1 MIQKNPYAAYNNS
14 KIQTA
19 TPAELTLLLY
29 DGAIK
34 FANIAAVAIEKG
46 DIEKAHNNIR
56 KIENIIREFQA
67 TLDHKYAVAKDFD
80 AEIVRGQHEKGQG
93 YLRGSAWSSPYHAG
107 YMERSYGKDR
117 KRKQYQDEGTGS
129 VMPAGDSMPDTYIAI
144 MLQSLKKKEQVLDEI
159 IRLDDQQKD
168 TLTDPECPFDV
179 FDETVEAKSA
189 CIDQLNQLDSGF
201 EKLYAQVAEE
211 LDQNRED
218 YAKEIRDM
226 QQCIRRVTDKS
237 VKIQAQE
244 ARNKQLMK
252 EKFSTVQKQATD
264 VRKNSRAITG
274 YYNSMKEW

>member
-1 MIQKNPYAAYNNS
+1 
-14 KIQTA
+14 
-19 TPAELTLLLY
+19 
-29 DGAIK
+29 
-34 FANIAAVAIEKG
+34 
-46 DIEKAHNNIR
+46 
-56 KIENIIREFQA
+56 
-67 TLDHKYAVAKDFD
+67 
-80 AEIVRGQHEKGQG
+80 
-93 YLRGSAWSSPYHAG
+93 
-107 YMERSYGKDR
+107 
-117 KRKQYQDEGTGS
+117 
-129 VMPAGDSMPDTYIAI
+129 MPAGDSMPDTYIAI

-159 IRLDDQQKD
+159 IRMDDRQKD
-168 TLTDPECPFDV
+168 TLMDPECPFDV

>member
-1 MIQKNPYAAYNNS
+1 
-14 KIQTA
+14 
-19 TPAELTLLLY
+19 
-29 DGAIK
+29 
-34 FANIAAVAIEKG
+34 
-46 DIEKAHNNIR
+46 
-56 KIENIIREFQA
+56 
-67 TLDHKYAVAKDFD
+67 
-80 AEIVRGQHEKGQG
+80 
-93 YLRGSAWSSPYHAG
+93 
-107 YMERSYGKDR
+107 
-117 KRKQYQDEGTGS
+117 
-129 VMPAGDSMPDTYIAI
+129 MPAGDSMPDTYIAI

-226 QQCIRRVTDKS
+226 QQYIRRVTDKS

>member
-1 MIQKNPYAAYNNS
+1 
-14 KIQTA
+14 
-19 TPAELTLLLY
+19 
-29 DGAIK
+29 
-34 FANIAAVAIEKG
+34 
-46 DIEKAHNNIR
+46 
-56 KIENIIREFQA
+56 
-67 TLDHKYAVAKDFD
+67 
-80 AEIVRGQHEKGQG
+80 
-93 YLRGSAWSSPYHAG
+93 
-107 YMERSYGKDR
+107 
-117 KRKQYQDEGTGS
+117 
-129 VMPAGDSMPDTYIAI
+129 MPAGDSMPDTYIAI
-144 MLQSLKKKEQVLDEI
+144 MLQSLKRKEQVLDEI
-159 IRLDDQQKD
+159 IRLDDRQKD
-168 TLTDPECPFDV
+168 TLMDPECPFDV

>member
-1 MIQKNPYAAYNNS
+1 
-14 KIQTA
+14 
-19 TPAELTLLLY
+19 
-29 DGAIK
+29 
-34 FANIAAVAIEKG
+34 
-46 DIEKAHNNIR
+46 
-56 KIENIIREFQA
+56 
-67 TLDHKYAVAKDFD
+67 
-80 AEIVRGQHEKGQG
+80 
-93 YLRGSAWSSPYHAG
+93 
-107 YMERSYGKDR
+107 
-117 KRKQYQDEGTGS
+117 
-129 VMPAGDSMPDTYIAI
+129 MPAGDSMSDTYIAI

-159 IRLDDQQKD
+159 IRLDDRQKD
-168 TLTDPECPFDV
+168 TLMDPECPFDV